1 MEIVKGSI
9 NGGLL
14 FIDML
19 KFEDRKY
26 CEELVETLCYIY
38 KPQESPSL
46 RDREA
51 CERSYFHY
59 SRKRLYVGF

>member
-19 KFEDRKY
+19 KK
-26 CEELVETLCYIY
+26 
-38 KPQESPSL
+38 
-46 RDREA
+46 RENIV
-51 CERSYFHY
+51 RNWW
-59 SRKRLYVGF
+59 KLYAIFISHNKFFFF

>member
-19 KFEDRKY
+19 KFEERKY
-26 CEELVETLCYIY
+26 CEELMETLCYIY
-38 KPQESPSL
+38 KPQ
-46 RDREA
+46 
-51 CERSYFHY
+51 
-59 SRKRLYVGF
+59 